1 MGYFLSTRMA
11 GCLYRPLCHLQQLGN
26 DFQHTSEVKFVVLSQ
41 SIVTSSYST
50 CLKIFLPCHHPLEK
64 EKVQQCLGTHT
75 CQCSSKPLTCCLS
88 SLRPIKASASLSFTA
103 ISSSCSL
110 ATFSSS
116 GRELFLWNKEHPLKH
131 AFEQNRA

>member
-64 EKVQQCLGTHT
+64 
-75 CQCSSKPLTCCLS
+75 
-88 SLRPIKASASLSFTA
+88 SATVSWYPYLPV
-103 ISSSCSL
+103 
-110 ATFSSS
+110 
-116 GRELFLWNKEHPLKH
+116 FLQVFDLLP
-131 AFEQNRA
+131 